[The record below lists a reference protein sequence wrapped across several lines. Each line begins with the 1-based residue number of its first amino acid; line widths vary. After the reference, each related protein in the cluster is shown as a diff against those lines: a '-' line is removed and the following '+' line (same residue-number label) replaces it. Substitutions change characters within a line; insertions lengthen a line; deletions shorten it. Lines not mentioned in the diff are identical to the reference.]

1 MSPVK
6 NSGKIAARRSAK
18 KEQEKIEADA
28 KAVEAQD
35 KNNAEMVDV
44 INMLLEEEDRKQ
56 NEAYDRAFEYMTA
69 VEVSEENNM
78 FKQKRDINQE
88 RVAEKDIA
96 EGVMSEEISLKD
108 NLQTSPVKSAPV
120 IESSVDIVRA
130 ETDTAGTDSNETDT
144 AENGS
149 ANTDSNEMGSART
162 DTNETGTAETSNTT
176 FSTED
181 IKKSVMMNIKEQIEQ
196 LQSSSDI
203 RKVDVSKYTSDAKY
217 FNIYYKYLLG
227 FMSIPAH
234 HITTLPLNEYINNTT
249 IFDYNCFDSPKLS
262 MGIQIPEK
270 VMLMDKLSKLFNY
283 EFINTSTNDFHFA
296 DTDLQLVKFLFEHR
310 NVPTTKLEYNLIKSF
325 IGKLII
331 CLNSEVELAFRD
343 EKTVRLD
350 ASFRQCV
357 SKDMQLMKHF
367 QSSDGKSMKSWK
379 VLTNSMLSLDGESD
393 VYVYHS
399 LGNLKNNL
407 KDAYNHDFLLES
419 LLGSMLKCYLPSI
432 AINYFYALKGV
443 YITAR
448 LISIYMEQRLFKDKD
463 TDAICDDMFVIG
475 SIAAIIYES
484 LAFVYKMIPRT
495 LPSYKQ
501 ELSKHTHM
509 YITNHLLVGGQY
521 YILKMFI
528 ESFPVLNAIM
538 KDL

>member
-18 KEQEKIEADA
+18 REQEMIEAEA
-28 KAVEAQD
+28 RAAEAQD
-35 KNNAEMVDV
+35 RNASEMADV
-44 INMLLEEEDRKQ
+44 INMLLEEEDKKQ
-56 NEAYDRAFEYMTA
+56 NEAYNKAFEYMTS
-69 VEVSEENNM
+69 VEINEENNM
-78 FKQKRDINQE
+78 FKSKEKEQDI
-88 RVAEKDIA
+88 V
-96 EGVMSEEISLKD
+96 SEEDMQEMVSEEKSLKE

-120 IESSVDIVRA
+120 IESSVDIKHDSDCAA
-130 ETDTAGTDSNETDT
+130 ENETSSESASKDT
-144 AENGS
+144 L
-149 ANTDSNEMGSART
+149 
-162 DTNETGTAETSNTT
+162 
-176 FSTED
+176 STEEL
-181 IKKSVMMNIKEQIEQ
+181 KRTVMMNLKEQIEQ
-196 LQSSSDI
+196 LQTSSDI
-203 RKVDVSKYTSDAKY
+203 RKVDASKYVPDAKY
-217 FNIYYKYLLG
+217 FSVYHKYILG
-227 FMSIPAH
+227 YMSIPTH

-249 IFDYNCFDSPKLS
+249 VFDYNCFDSPKLS

-270 VMLMDKLSKLFNY
+270 VMLMDKLSKLFKH

-367 QSSDGKSMKSWK
+367 QGSEGKSMKSWK
-379 VLTNSMLSLDGESD
+379 ILTNAMLSLDGESD

-399 LGNLKNNL
+399 MNNLKNHL

-448 LISIYMEQRLFKDKD
+448 LISIYMDQKLFKDKS
-463 TDAICDDMFVIG
+463 TEEICDDLFVIG

-521 YILKMFI
+521 YILKMFT
-528 ESFPVLNAIM
+528 ESFPVLNVIM
-538 KDL
+538 KDM